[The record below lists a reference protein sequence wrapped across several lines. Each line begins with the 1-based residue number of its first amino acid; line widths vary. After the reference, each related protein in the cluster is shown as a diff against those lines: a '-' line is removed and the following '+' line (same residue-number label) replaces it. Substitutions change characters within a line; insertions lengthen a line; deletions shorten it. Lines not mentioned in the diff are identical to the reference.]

1 MQDHEME
8 EIHQYIAALKSVDSE
23 AFYNKEESEV
33 WPLVHTAV
41 DALSH
46 LGPAGTPQLC
56 TLLDTDFTWSCFYAL
71 RILRQT
77 KDPQAVPALIALLGR
92 ESDDTLACEEAML
105 TLQDIC
111 ESAVEPL
118 LQELA
123 IQFYEQHYNSYLVGA
138 LTGIIGQASYEYMVD
153 IVQDY
158 LQNPGKYHGWFHPG
172 DFTFNFAKQQRTDV
186 LPMLRRLLA
195 VKNLD
200 SHERQEIVETIEV
213 LEHPD
218 LYEQRLRQ
226 TISDVSESPSADG
239 PR

>member
-1 MQDHEME
+1 ME
-8 EIHQYIAALKSVDSE
+8 EIGHYIAALKSVDSD
-23 AFYNKEESEV
+23 AFYDKEESEV

-46 LGPAGTPQLC
+46 LGPAVTPRLC

-71 RILRQT
+71 KILRQT
-77 KDPQAVPALIALLGR
+77 KDPQAIPALIALLDR
-92 ESDDTLACEEAML
+92 ESDDALACEEAML
-105 TLQDIC
+105 ALQDIGGP
-111 ESAVEPL
+111 AVEPL

-123 IQFYEQHYNSYLVGA
+123 IQFHEQHYNSYLVGA
-138 LTGIIGQASYEYMVD
+138 LTGIVGQAPYEYMVS

-172 DFTFNFAKQQRTDV
+172 DFTFNFGKQQRTAV
-186 LPMLRRLLA
+186 LPRLHQLLA

-200 SHERQEIVETIEV
+200 SHERQEIAETIEV
-213 LEHPD
+213 LETPG

-226 TISDVSESPSADG
+226 TISDVSG
-239 PR
+239 PLPTDMPR